1 MEDILK
7 GAYDM
12 HIHTS
17 PDVSPRKS
25 TDIEIAEE
33 WKTAGMKGGVVK
45 CHFADTTGRA
55 AILSALYP
63 DLKIYGGLVLNRQAG
78 GINPDAVE
86 RMAQAGGKYV
96 WFPTMDSLAYRKFH
110 FRNDPSADL
119 SPYLS
124 VMGEDGKLLP
134 AVYDVLDIA
143 AKYDLVVGTGH
154 IGGTGRG
161 SCRAGGGE
169 ARREAPGADPC
180 GESGDK
186 FFHRRSETLRESRG
200 DGGAQLL
207 YSLPQ
212 PRELGACDRADPR
225 GRNRQHV
232 SCHRFRP
239 AKFPGIR
246 RWTPHV
252 CGRSSGTWIFG
263 ERNREDDKEQ
273 SGEIVYI
280 REKRKARSGS
290 PRDVWLGF

>member
-1 MEDILK
+1 MDDILK

-25 TDIEIAEE
+25 TDLEIAEE

-78 GINPDAVE
+78 GINPGRWD
-86 RMAQAGGKYV
+86 R
-96 WFPTMDSLAYRKFH
+96 TYR
-110 FRNDPSADL
+110 R
-119 SPYLS
+119 
-124 VMGEDGKLLP
+124 
-134 AVYDVLDIA
+134 
-143 AKYDLVVGTGH
+143 
-154 IGGTGRG
+154 TGRG

-232 SCHRFRP
+232 SP
-239 AKFPGIR
+239 ISA
-246 RWTPHV
+246 
-252 CGRSSGTWIFG
+252 S
-263 ERNREDDKEQ
+263 
-273 SGEIVYI
+273 
-280 REKRKARSGS
+280 
-290 PRDVWLGF
+290 